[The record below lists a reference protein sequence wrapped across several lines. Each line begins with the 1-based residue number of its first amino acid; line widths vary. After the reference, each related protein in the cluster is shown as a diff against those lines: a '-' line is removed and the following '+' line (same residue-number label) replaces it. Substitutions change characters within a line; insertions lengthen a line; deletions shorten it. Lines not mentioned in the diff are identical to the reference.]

1 MTRSAKAART
11 EMTRPREYK
20 YNPTPE
26 ESAGLIEAIKGRC
39 VECPECGAL
48 WSWTGNHQDKM
59 HHAVIER
66 NKVRVAVRKAV
77 WMAFRGPFPRNRVL
91 TTKCENVCCLNPELL
106 SAVTRDSVVKKLM
119 EQGRIHTPAHLAART
134 LARRARGTK
143 LSMEIAREIRLNPDV
158 TAIEYA
164 EKFNVHLEMIRRI
177 RRNKSYADGN
187 PFSGLMR

>member
-1 MTRSAKAART
+1 MST
-11 EMTRPREYK
+11 PREYK
-20 YNPTPE
+20 YNPTAE
-26 ESAGLIEAIKGRC
+26 ESAALIEAIKGRC
-39 VECPECGAL
+39 VECPECGAP
-48 WSWTGNHQDKM
+48 WSWKGNHQGAM

-91 TTKCENVCCLNPELL
+91 TTKCENECCLNHELL
-106 SAVTRDSVVKKLM
+106 SAVTRESVVKKLI
-119 EQGRIHTPAHLAART
+119 QDGRIHTPAHNAART

-158 TAIEYA
+158 TANEYA
-164 EKFNVHLEMIRRI
+164 ARLNVHPEMIRRI

-187 PFSGLMR
+187 PFAGLLR